1 MNASETLLR
10 EILREVKKQ
19 NVLLEKIDRK
29 LSRDE
34 DISPDEMERRESFR
48 RISTCLGKRFAFT
61 RRRRTEKPFRLMLL
75 VRDFVTVQFQEKAFQ
90 EISNILCMYR
100 KVPVP

>member
-29 LSRDE
+29 LSRDD

-48 RISTCLGKRFAFT
+48 KDID
-61 RRRRTEKPFRLMLL
+61 MLRETIR
-75 VRDFVTVQFQEKAFQ
+75 VHKKEDEDGET
-90 EISNILCMYR
+90 IPSNASG
-100 KVPVP
+100 P

>member
-29 LSRDE
+29 LSRDD

-48 RISTCLGKRFAFT
+48 KDLD
-61 RRRRTEKPFRLMLL
+61 MLRETIRAHKMEEDGETIL
-75 VRDFVTVQFQEKAFQ
+75 
-90 EISNILCMYR
+90 SNASG
-100 KVPVP
+100 P

>member
-29 LSRDE
+29 LSRDD

-48 RISTCLGKRFAFT
+48 KDID
-61 RRRRTEKPFRLMLL
+61 ML
-75 VRDFVTVQFQEKAFQ
+75 RETIRETIRAHKKEEDGET
-90 EISNILCMYR
+90 IPSNASG
-100 KVPVP
+100 P

>member
-1 MNASETLLR
+1 MNESETLLR

-29 LSRDE
+29 LSRDD

-48 RISTCLGKRFAFT
+48 KDLD
-61 RRRRTEKPFRLMLL
+61 ML
-75 VRDFVTVQFQEKAFQ
+75 RETIRAHKKEEDGETIPSIA
-90 EISNILCMYR
+90 SG
-100 KVPVP
+100 P

>member
-29 LSRDE
+29 LSHDD

-48 RISTCLGKRFAFT
+48 KDID
-61 RRRRTEKPFRLMLL
+61 ML
-75 VRDFVTVQFQEKAFQ
+75 RETIHAHKKKEDRET
-90 EISNILCMYR
+90 IPSNASG
-100 KVPVP
+100 P

>member
-29 LSRDE
+29 LSRDD

-48 RISTCLGKRFAFT
+48 KDID
-61 RRRRTEKPFRLMLL
+61 ML
-75 VRDFVTVQFQEKAFQ
+75 RETIHVQKKQEDG
-90 EISNILCMYR
+90 ETIPSNTSGS
-100 KVPVP
+100 

>member
-1 MNASETLLR
+1 MNESETLLR

-19 NVLLEKIDRK
+19 NVLLEKSTENYPVMTTFLQTRWNGG
-29 LSRDE
+29 RV
-34 DISPDEMERRESFR
+34 FV
-48 RISTCLGKRFAFT
+48 RISTCFAKRFALT
-61 RRRRTEKPFRLMLL
+61 RRRRTEKRFRLMLL
-75 VRDFVTVQFQEKAFQ
+75 VREFVTVQFQEKAFQ

>member
-19 NVLLEKIDRK
+19 NVLLERIDRK

-34 DISPDEMERRESFR
+34 DISPVEIERRESFR
-48 RISTCLGKRFAFT
+48 KDVNMLRETIRIHKKEEDGETI
-61 RRRRTEKPFRLMLL
+61 P
-75 VRDFVTVQFQEKAFQ
+75 
-90 EISNILCMYR
+90 SNASGL
-100 KVPVP
+100 